1 MEVILRDDVDG
12 VGHKGDVVDV
22 ADGYGRNF
30 LLPRGLAMKATSGAR
45 SQAESMSRSRAVQ
58 DAEAREAAQEIATRL
73 VPRTITIMAKA
84 AGDEGKLFG
93 SVTAADVV
101 EAVQAQTEIEI
112 DRRAVHI
119 AEAVKTV
126 GEHTVTAKLH
136 TEVEFPIHL
145 DVVAD

>member
-1 MEVILRDDVDG
+1 MEVILRNDVDG

-22 ADGYGRNF
+22 ADGYGRNY

-45 SQAESMSRSRAVQ
+45 DQAASMARSRAVQ
-58 DAEAREAAQEIATRL
+58 DTEAREAAQDIATRL
-73 VPRTITIMAKA
+73 VPQTITITAKA

-101 EAVQAQTEIEI
+101 GAVQAQTEIEI
-112 DRRAVHI
+112 DRRSVHI
-119 AEAVKTV
+119 NDAIKTV

-136 TEVEFPIHL
+136 ADVEFPIRL

>member
-30 LLPRGLAMKATSGAR
+30 LLPRGLALKATRGAR
-45 SQAESMSRSRAVQ
+45 AQAESMARSRAVQ
-58 DAEAREAAQEIATRL
+58 DSEEREAAQEIATRL
-73 VPRTITIMAKA
+73 VPHTITISARA
-84 AGDEGKLFG
+84 AGEEGTLFG

-101 EAVQAQTEIEI
+101 EAVQAQTDIEI
-112 DRRAVHI
+112 DRRAIHMD
-119 AEAVKTV
+119 EAVKSV

-136 TEVEFPIHL
+136 PEVEFPIHL

>member
-58 DAEAREAAQEIATRL
+58 DAQAREAAQEIATRL

-126 GEHTVTAKLH
+126 GAHTVTAKLH